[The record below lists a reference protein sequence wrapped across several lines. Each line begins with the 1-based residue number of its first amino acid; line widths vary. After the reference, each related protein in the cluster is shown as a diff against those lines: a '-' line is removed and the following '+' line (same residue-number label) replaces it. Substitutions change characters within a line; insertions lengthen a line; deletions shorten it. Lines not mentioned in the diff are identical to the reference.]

1 MHHNL
6 FLIQIFSCLLFW
18 GCTYHPPI
26 NELPLYGF
34 PERSMEEI
42 SNDSLFQRDLKSVKN
57 DNDIDRYIAEGF
69 STLKDIPYAGSIAIR
84 SFNKAWLL
92 DSLNPHIYMGYAL
105 AELERWNGTVQN
117 AINYYTKYLELYKKN
132 PIPRPTKQEKI
143 FEENEAVESANL
155 PKYVYGKLISLEK
168 DNGYDGHWEENW
180 PSIAITDD
188 DNVVRHY
195 LLESNTLHENERNAL
210 NLNMRKNFNEGKRT
224 KISFYTQ
231 GEIKIFAY
239 YDEKSAK
246 WITAPKDSIFTFTY
260 VERTGLFF
268 SEEQKSLVNLGKAKK
283 PDSTARIFLLKP
295 YAFQNGS
302 LVLNSYSEKI
312 SGDLL
317 PGSPYTLKLT
327 PYQEKTLLHSPSK
340 IQVRS
345 GIIHA
350 LTEEKYDSLRIF
362 LDAALEIE
370 KIYGSMPISDR
381 EYILLS
387 LLNNSI
393 PNDSIFRKKL
403 KTETLRESKKHS
415 SPEIKDSLNLLI
427 TYRLY
432 PQIHTVEFEKKVS
445 IYSHLWWD
453 LKKYVRNQFPE

>member
-57 DNDIDRYIAEGF
+57 DNDIDRYIAQGF

-231 GEIKIFAY
+231 GEIKISAY

-268 SEEQKSLVNLGKAKK
+268 SEEQKSLVNLGKAKT

-312 SGDLL
+312 SRDSL

-370 KIYGSMPISDR
+370 KIYGSMPISDKN
-381 EYILLS
+381 YILLT
-387 LLNNSI
+387 LLDSRAPNNQKI
-393 PNDSIFRKKL
+393 QEKIENEYARKL
-403 KTETLRESKKHS
+403 NRQA
-415 SPEIKDSLNLLI
+415 SPEIKDSLKLLI

-432 PQIHTVEFEKKVS
+432 PRILSDEFEERFKTSPRCLKNY
-445 IYSHLWWD
+445 IY
-453 LKKYVRNQFPE
+453 KQFYH